1 MVFFQSF
8 ETTEQQIVSLYRIT
22 DESGKL
28 EAIPVAQKPF
38 KQEQLNENVKIFS
51 FYIFDKNLKIVILE

>member
-51 FYIFDKNLKIVILE
+51 FYIFL